1 MKKAPTSSPARWAAQ
16 TASRDCATVVCLF
29 ISRRTSSLPDSMPKK
44 TVVQPARRIRRAVG
58 SSRASTRPR
67 HSQVKRRLRRSI
79 SSQIATTRSR
89 RSVKTSSANAMW
101 S

>member
-1 MKKAPTSSPARWAAQ
+1 MKKAPTSRPARCAAS

-29 ISRRTSSLPDSMPKK
+29 ISRRTSSLPDSMPKN

-67 HSQVKRRLRRSI
+67 HSQEKCRRRRSI
-79 SSQIATTRSR
+79 SSQIATTRSGL
-89 RSVKTSSANAMW
+89 SVNTSSAKEMW